1 MTDLQIEVLKRGKYL
16 PSDYSLSPD
25 YGGPKTAQEA
35 LDEFFR
41 DLPSNLTFG
50 LIPKANPYG
59 RLTPDQR
66 RSYDAGRA
74 ADVTQAIEKQREA
87 QLKSLQEG
95 IDKKTEQQRQQNEED
110 EATDTARYI
119 DLLEQIERMRG
130 KSALEQIERAGD
142 VGTRQSIAQMQ
153 ALYPYLRQ
161 AGIEGREGALSVSQ
175 RYKAFKEMLPSS
187 IQAIMESKQRQQ
199 QLASD
204 AFAREAQAIATQ
216 QSAATGF
223 GTQGIGRYSGRRIA

>member
-1 MTDLQIEVLKRGKYL
+1 MNDLQIEVLKRGGYL
-16 PSDYSLSPD
+16 PPDFSLTPD
-25 YGGPKTAQEA
+25 YGGPKTAQEG
-35 LDEFFR
+35 LIEFWQ
-41 DLPSNLTFG
+41 DLAGNVTGG

-59 RLTPDQR
+59 RLNPEQR
-66 RSYDAGRA
+66 RSYEAGRA
-74 ADVTQAIEKQREA
+74 ADVAEAIKKQQQDELDRFQA
-87 QLKSLQEG
+87 G
-95 IDKKTEQQRQQNEED
+95 IDKKSEQQRKENEKSA
-110 EATDTARYI
+110 ATELDRMI
-119 DLLEQIERMRG
+119 DALERIEGRRDQ
-130 KSALEQIERAGD
+130 SALEQIERAGQ
-142 VGTRQSIAQMQ
+142 VGTQQSIEQMK

-161 AGIEGREGALSVSQ
+161 AGIETTERALSASQ

-187 IQAIMESKQRQQ
+187 IQAIMESKQKQQ